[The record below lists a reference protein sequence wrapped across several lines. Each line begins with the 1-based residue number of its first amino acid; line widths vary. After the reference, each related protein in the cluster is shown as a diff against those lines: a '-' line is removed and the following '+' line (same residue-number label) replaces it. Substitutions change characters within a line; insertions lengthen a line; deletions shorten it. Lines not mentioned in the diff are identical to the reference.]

1 LGLLSGIYGI
11 VLRIAR
17 LIKKPA
23 KLPYKVI
30 SIGNITLGGT
40 GKTPAVIA
48 LAEEA
53 QRRGLQPCILT
64 RGYKG
69 KAKGPCFVTK
79 GMEPL
84 INVSQ
89 AGDEAYLMS
98 EALSGVPIIKCAD
111 RHEGGM
117 FALNSKLLTLTSKL
131 IFILDDGFQ
140 HWQLHR
146 DKDIVLIDATNP
158 FGNEKLFPEGRL
170 REPLSALKRADI
182 IILSK
187 ADMANEKIISACM
200 SKIRRYNSDAPI
212 FTSSHK
218 PAALINVSGKAE
230 SLDTLKEKRVYT
242 LSGIANPSYFEALLT
257 SMGAEIVNS
266 KRFRDHHHYQQGDID
281 KIIKEAGGLDII
293 TTEKDMV
300 KLKGL
305 NLPNNIFV
313 LRIKF
318 SIDGNFYD
326 DIFGRL

>member
-11 VLRIAR
+11 GVRIAG
-17 LIKKPA
+17 LFKKPK
-23 KLPYKVI
+23 KLPSRVI

-53 QRRGLQPCILT
+53 KSRGFQPCILT

-69 KAKGPCFVTK
+69 KAKSPCVVTK
-79 GMEPL
+79 GGKPL
-84 INVSQ
+84 LDASQ

-98 EALSGVPIIKCAD
+98 EALNGVPVIKCTD
-111 RHEGGM
+111 RYEGGM
-117 FALNSKLLTLTSKL
+117 FAIDSQLLTLNSQL

-140 HWQLHR
+140 HWQLQR
-146 DKDIVLIDATNP
+146 DKDILLIDATNP
-158 FGNEKLFPEGRL
+158 FDNGKLFPEGTL

-182 IILSK
+182 IVLSK
-187 ADMANEKIISACM
+187 ADMADKKRIAACI
-200 SKIRRYNSDAPI
+200 SKIKRYNSYVPI
-212 FTSSHK
+212 YLSSHI
-218 PAALINVSGKAE
+218 PAVIISVTGGTE
-230 SLDTLKEKRVYT
+230 SIDTLKERRVYAF
-242 LSGIANPSYFEALLT
+242 SGIANPYHFEALLT
-257 SMGAEIVNS
+257 SMEAETVKS

-281 KIIKEAGGLDII
+281 KLVKEAGGLDII

-305 NLPNNIFV
+305 EIPDNIFA

-318 SIDGNFYD
+318 SIDENFYD

>member
-1 LGLLSGIYGI
+1 MGLLSGIYGI

-17 LIKKPA
+17 LLKKPK
-23 KLPYKVI
+23 KLPYKVL

-53 QRRGLQPCILT
+53 KKRGFHPCILT

-69 KAKGPCFVTK
+69 SAIGPCFVTK
-79 GMEPL
+79 GEEPL
-84 INVSQ
+84 LDVSQ

-98 EALSGVPIIKCAD
+98 EALRGVPIIKCAD
-111 RHEGGM
+111 RYEGGM
-117 FALNSKLLTLTSKL
+117 FAVNSKLLPLTSKL

-146 DKDIVLIDATNP
+146 DKDIVLVDSTNP
-158 FGNEKLFPEGRL
+158 FDNGKLFPEGRL

-182 IILSK
+182 VVLSK
-187 ADMANEKIISACM
+187 ADMADKKRISACT
-200 SKIRRYNSDAPI
+200 SKIKRYNADVPI
-212 FTSSHK
+212 YTSSHV
-218 PAALINVSGKAE
+218 PAGLINVSGEAE
-230 SLDTLKEKRVYT
+230 SIDTLKERKVYAF
-242 LSGIANPSYFEALLT
+242 SGIANPSHFEALLR
-257 SMGAEIVNS
+257 SMGADIVKS
-266 KRFRDHHHYQQGDID
+266 KRFRDHHHYPQGDID
-281 KIIKEAGGLDII
+281 KIIKEAGGLEII

-300 KLKGL
+300 KLKAL
-305 NLPNNIFV
+305 ELPNYILA

-318 SIDGNFYD
+318 LIDGNFYD

>member
-1 LGLLSGIYGI
+1 MGLLSGIYGI

-17 LIKKPA
+17 LLKKP
-23 KLPYKVI
+23 KTLPYKVI

-53 QRRGLQPCILT
+53 KRRGFQPCILT

-79 GMEPL
+79 GEEPL
-84 INVSQ
+84 LDVSQ

-98 EALSGVPIIKCAD
+98 EALSGVVIIKCAD
-111 RHEGGM
+111 RYEGGM
-117 FALNSKLLTLTSKL
+117 FALNSQLLTLNSQL

-140 HWQLHR
+140 HCQLNR

-158 FGNEKLFPEGRL
+158 FDNGKLFPEGRL

-182 IILSK
+182 IVLSK
-187 ADMANEKIISACM
+187 TDMTNEKRITACIG
-200 SKIRRYNSDAPI
+200 KIKRHNADAPI
-212 FTSSHK
+212 YSSSHV
-218 PAALINVSGKAE
+218 PAALMSASGEAE
-230 SLDTLKEKRVYT
+230 SLDTLKERRVYAF
-242 LSGIANPSYFEALLT
+242 SGIANPSHFEALLT
-257 SMGAEIVNS
+257 SMGAEVVKS

-281 KIIKEAGGLDII
+281 KIINEAGGMDII

-305 NLPNNIFV
+305 TLPDNIFA

-318 SIDGNFYD
+318 LIDGNFYD
-326 DIFGRL
+326 DIFGK

>member
-1 LGLLSGIYGI
+1 MGLASIIYGFA
-11 VLRIAR
+11 LRITK
-17 LIKKPA
+17 LFKKPK

-53 QRRGLQPCILT
+53 KKRGFHPCILT

-69 KAKGPCFVTK
+69 KAKAPCFVTK
-79 GMEPL
+79 GEKPL
-84 INVSQ
+84 LDVSQ

-98 EALSGVPIIKCAD
+98 ETLSGVPIIKCAD
-111 RHEGGM
+111 RYEGGM
-117 FALNSKLLTLTSKL
+117 FAINSNLFTLNSQF

-140 HWQLHR
+140 HLQLHR

-158 FGNEKLFPEGRL
+158 FDNGKLFPEGRL

-187 ADMANEKIISACM
+187 ADMADKKRTSECI
-200 SKIRRYNSDAPI
+200 SKIKRYNADVPI
-212 FTSSHK
+212 FSSSHV
-218 PAALINVSGKAE
+218 PAALISASGEAE
-230 SLDTLKEKRVYT
+230 SLNTLKKRRVYAF
-242 LSGIANPSYFEALLT
+242 SGIANPFYFEALLRL
-257 SMGAEIVNS
+257 MGAEIVKS

-281 KIIKEAGGLDII
+281 KIINEAGSMDII
-293 TTEKDMV
+293 TTEKDIV

-305 NLPNNIFV
+305 ALPDNIFA

-318 SIDGNFYD
+318 LIDGNYYD
-326 DIFGRL
+326 DIFGKL